1 MALWF
6 REELD
11 GITLFVRLTPRSSKD
26 AIEGIKA
33 AENGRCQLQARVRAV
48 PEDGR
53 ANLGLVRL
61 LSKLLDVAAR
71 DMTIVSG
78 ATSRLKH
85 IRISGDAKELALKLA
100 ALAPPET

>member
-11 GITLFVRLTPRSSKD
+11 GIILFVRLTPRSAKD
-26 AIEGIKA
+26 VIKGIKA
-33 AENGRCQLQARVRAV
+33 AESGRYHLQARVRAV
-48 PEDGR
+48 PEDGK
-53 ANLGLVRL
+53 ANLALVRL
-61 LSKLLDVAAR
+61 LSKWLDVAVR

-85 IRISGDAKELALKLA
+85 IKISGDAEELALKLA

>member
-6 REELD
+6 RQELD
-11 GITLFVRLTPRSSKD
+11 GIILFVRLTPRAAKD

-33 AENGRCQLQARVRAV
+33 AENGRYHLQARVRAV
-48 PEDGR
+48 PEDGK
-53 ANLGLVRL
+53 ANLALVRL
-61 LSKLLDVAAR
+61 LSKWLDVAVR

-85 IRISGDAKELALKLA
+85 IKISGDAEELALKLA